1 MGCEKKGTND
11 RSPTEE
17 MTDKVL
23 SINAA
28 EYYQKKTNEFTETY
42 YLENALTLDFID
54 CVETYVESGKASAEL
69 VQNYQLSD
77 RIEVIPVLGQ

>member
-1 MGCEKKGTND
+1 MKRSLFYLLIFCIMFSIMGCEKKGTND

-28 EYYQKKTNEFTETY
+28 EYYQKKQTNLQKHIIWRTH
-42 YLENALTLDFID
+42 
-54 CVETYVESGKASAEL
+54 
-69 VQNYQLSD
+69 
-77 RIEVIPVLGQ
+77 